1 MRYLIVISLLLLAGC
16 AGMPAGPAAG
26 TGPNLPGAAPAPEGV
41 NPAVY
46 KLMQQAETQHSVG
59 QLDQA
64 AASIERAMRIAPKNG
79 QLVRALG
86 QIRLEQHQPYQAE
99 ALGLR
104 ANSLSV
110 GDAEAMARNWEL
122 IAAARQARGDTQGA
136 KAARR
141 AAEVLRDDSE

>member
-1 MRYLIVISLLLLAGC
+1 MRYWIVMVLLLAGC
-16 AGMPAGPAAG
+16 AAAPTSQPGGAGP
-26 TGPNLPGAAPAPEGV
+26 NVPGSQAPPQGV

-46 KLMQQAETQHSVG
+46 KLMQQAEAQHSAG

-64 AASIERAMRIAPKNG
+64 AASVERAMRIAPKNG
-79 QLVRALG
+79 ELVRALG

-110 GDAEAMARNWEL
+110 GDDAAMARNWEL
-122 IAAARQARGDTQGA
+122 IAAARKARGDTQGA

-141 AAEVLRDDSE
+141 AAEVLQGSLE

>member
-1 MRYLIVISLLLLAGC
+1 MRYLILMTLFLAGC
-16 AGMPAGPAAG
+16 AGMPGNQPAG
-26 TGPNLPGAAPAPEGV
+26 TGPNVPGGAAAPEGV

-46 KLMQQAETQHSVG
+46 KLMQQAEAQHSAG

-64 AASIERAMRIAPKNG
+64 GASIERAMRIAPKNG
-79 QLVRALG
+79 ELVRALG

-110 GDAEAMARNWEL
+110 GDNEAMARNWEL

-141 AAEVLRDDSE
+141 AAEVLRDSSE